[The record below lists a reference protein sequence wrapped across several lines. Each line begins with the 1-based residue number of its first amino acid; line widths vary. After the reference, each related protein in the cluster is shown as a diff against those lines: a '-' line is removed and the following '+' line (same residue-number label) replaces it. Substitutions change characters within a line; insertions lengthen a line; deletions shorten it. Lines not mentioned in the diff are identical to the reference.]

1 MNKFVWFLFILLFFI
16 QCPIS
21 AWAFNDVVADEL
33 LQTKTVE
40 KPVINIVYN
49 FEDLEYKVIRLRI
62 ISDVTTEL
70 KLYEGERLCFE
81 VLNPVYFKGQK
92 LAEKNEK
99 VYATVETIIKNG
111 MNGIP
116 ASIVLGNFEFKNI
129 DNTKLQDYVEIY
141 GADLSWLVFPL
152 KWSLTILP
160 PTGSLT
166 NFIKGGH
173 VKIKEND
180 IITLKYYPNR

>member
-1 MNKFVWFLFILLFFI
+1 MNKFVLILFFLSFWFLN
-16 QCPIS
+16 S
-21 AWAFNDVVADEL
+21 AQAQLINDVVADEL
-33 LQTKTVE
+33 LQDKIL
-40 KPVINIVYN
+40 KQPVASDIYN
-49 FEDLEYKVIRLRI
+49 FDDLEYKIIRLRI
-62 ISDVTTEL
+62 ISDITSEL
-70 KLYEGERLCFE
+70 KLYEGEKLCFE
-81 VLNPVYFKGQK
+81 VVNPVYYKGKK

-99 VYATVETIIKNG
+99 VSATVETIIKNG

-116 ASIVLGNFEFKNI
+116 ASIVLGNFEFNNI
-129 DNTKLQDYVEIY
+129 ENSKLQDYVEIY

-152 KWSLTILP
+152 KWALTILP

-180 IITLKYYPNR
+180 VITLKYYPNR

>member
-1 MNKFVWFLFILLFFI
+1 MNKLVLTLFFFCLSFLNPAHA
-16 QCPIS
+16 QLVK
-21 AWAFNDVVADEL
+21 DVVADEL
-33 LQTKTVE
+33 LQDKIVE
-40 KPVINIVYN
+40 KPATNTIYN
-49 FEDLEYKVIRLRI
+49 FDDLEYKIIRLRI
-62 ISDVTTEL
+62 ISDVTSEL
-70 KLYEGERLCFE
+70 KLYEGEKLCFE
-81 VLNPVYFKGQK
+81 VVNPVYYKGKK

-129 DNTKLQDYVEIY
+129 DNAKLQDYVEIY

-152 KWSLTILP
+152 KWALTILP

-180 IITLKYYPNR
+180 IVTLKYYPNR